1 MMDGGNVTII
11 IFIMIV
17 SYIFLELRIY
27 QKVFISIPY
36 LLRTIFFTFL
46 IDHKVFGSE
55 LSQLPYTE
63 EGIAS
68 LSYLYQCID
77 EIIRLIDVM
86 VERFPFWDAHLQV
99 RAGIAAWDAGV
110 DKIYSHELIDYY
122 TTNNDFSADIF
133 ARAQFF
139 FQKTAMRK
147 FCVKSHG

>member
-55 LSQLPYTE
+55 LSQSPYTE

-99 RAGIAAWDAGV
+99 CAGIAAWQ
-110 DKIYSHELIDYY
+110 S
-122 TTNNDFSADIF
+122 
-133 ARAQFF
+133 
-139 FQKTAMRK
+139 
-147 FCVKSHG
+147 